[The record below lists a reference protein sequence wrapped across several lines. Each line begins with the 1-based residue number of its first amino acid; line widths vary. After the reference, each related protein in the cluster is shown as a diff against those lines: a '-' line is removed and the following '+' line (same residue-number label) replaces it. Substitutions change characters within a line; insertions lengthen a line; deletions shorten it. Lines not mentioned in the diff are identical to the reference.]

1 MRSPPE
7 PYFDPDN
14 PLQLPSIPYPP
25 ALNNSFFFPTPSL
38 SSVIFLYVLLTS
50 FSISLILLL
59 LVRVLYSVHLL
70 GIINFPHFLNEL
82 VIHHFEQPNFVFRNI
97 S

>member
-7 PYFDPDN
+7 SYFDSNN
-14 PLQLPSIPYPP
+14 PQQVPSIPYPP
-25 ALNNSFFFPTPSL
+25 VLNNSSSFPTFPQ
-38 SSVIFLYVLLTS
+38 SSIIFLYVFLTS
-50 FSISLILLL
+50 LLILLVLLL

-70 GIINFPHFLNEL
+70 GIVNFPHFLNEL